1 MNVSTKSEYGLRALI
16 YLATNADRGA
26 VPAREIAERWHV
38 PVKYLEQILKK
49 LKDGGFVESQ
59 LGVDGGYRLSRPAAL
74 IVTGDVIRSL
84 DGTLAPMGCV
94 SSTDYSPCEFEIDC
108 GLKVLWSRTRAAI
121 LGVVDQT
128 TVADLCQPP
137 VSSGTGKVVRLQR
150 KG

>member
-1 MNVSTKSEYGLRALI
+1 M
-16 YLATNADRGA
+16 
-26 VPAREIAERWHV
+26 